1 MTTLQTKCILI
12 YLLYL
17 KKTKYALL
25 DLMIKKLY
33 LSVTLSLS
41 LSVCLEFPSLGQWY
55 NYYKMIWYVVKKNEE
70 NFDYNRKRTSK

>member
-41 LSVCLEFPSLGQWY
+41 LCLSRISLSWT
-55 NYYKMIWYVVKKNEE
+55 VVQLLQNDMVRGEKK
-70 NFDYNRKRTSK
+70 